1 MFYLFSSCCGSINPT
16 HKSNKK
22 SLKVTL
28 TTNILIFALAAVFG
42 QELRAQLPVKSDNS
56 TSYLTYASLK
66 DAAIVADVDTQSIP
80 PIQRLELDRITVIA
94 SPLWQSQTPGT
105 ATYLGLAQLQQFD
118 YANVHRVL
126 SQVGGVYM
134 QEEDGFGL
142 RPNVGM
148 RGTGVSRSSK
158 ITLMEDGIMAAPAP
172 YSAPAAYY
180 FPTMARMEGLE
191 VRKGSSQIKYGPYTT
206 GGALNL
212 LSARIPFEWKGEAKL
227 MAGGFG
233 SEKFSL
239 KIGDTKGQFGYVFQ
253 GLMQSNDGFKEL
265 PNGMETGFDVQDYI
279 LKLRFQSDS
288 MAPRFQ
294 RLEVKAG
301 YYDELSNETYL
312 GLSYQDFQE
321 NPYLRY
327 ASSAMDQMNAD
338 QYQLSVKYFTQW
350 SSGWN
355 ATLTAYQQEVNRNW
369 YKLGKVMGTSIGAIL
384 ASPDA
389 YPAEFASLRGQSTG
403 NADYAVKANN
413 RAYYSRGIQA
423 QASQQWRWSESKMRL
438 EVGLRVHADGMD
450 RFQWVDDYRMEEGA
464 LLLSNEGIPGT
475 DSNRLESAIAW
486 ASYTQL
492 EWIRGNWSLSP
503 GIRVEHIGLSREDY
517 GKADV
522 DRIGS
527 SLNVMDNTLWAVMPG
542 LGFTY
547 ESINGLNVFGGL
559 HKGFAPPSPGSSEG
573 TDSEQSLNYELGL
586 RWLSSTRFSIESA
599 IFYNDYSNL
608 LGNDLAAAGGGGGT
622 AQFNAGAVRIWG
634 FEWAGSYEWF
644 IPNSTI
650 RMPLSL
656 VYTLTESSFNSSFDS
671 DYGPWSEVSKGDALP
686 YLPKHQWSLGWG
698 LAVDDLQA
706 NIHYRHQS
714 DMRTEAGQSTI
725 NAANGIEGHHIIDL
739 SMAYSI
745 NTWSTFQLH
754 LRNALDTRYAVAARP
769 AGYRPGLP
777 RMVEAGIRLDF

>member
-1 MFYLFSSCCGSINPT
+1 MFYLFSSCCDSVNPT

-28 TTNILIFALAAVFG
+28 TTIILFFALAAVFG
-42 QELRAQLPVKSDNS
+42 QQLRAQLPVKSDHS
-56 TSYLTYASLK
+56 TSYLTHASLK
-66 DAAIVADVDTQSIP
+66 DAAIVADADTQSVP
-80 PIQRLELDRITVIA
+80 PIQRLELDRITVTV
-94 SPLWQSQTPGT
+94 SPSWQTQTPGA
-105 ATYLGLAQLQQFD
+105 ATYLGLARLQQFD

-148 RGTGVSRSSK
+148 RGTGVSRSAK
-158 ITLMEDGIMAAPAP
+158 ITLMEDGILAAPAP

-233 SEKFSL
+233 SEKFSV
-239 KIGDTKGQFGYVFQ
+239 KIGDTRGQFGYVFQ

-288 MAPRFQ
+288 SAPRFQ

-327 ASSAMDQMNAD
+327 ASSAIDQMNAD

-350 SSGWN
+350 ASGWN
-355 ATLTAYQQEVNRNW
+355 ASLTAYQQEVNRNW
-369 YKLGKVMGTSIGAIL
+369 YKLDKVMGVSIGAIL

-389 YPAEFASLRGQSTG
+389 YPAEYASLRGQSTG
-403 NADYAVKANN
+403 NADYAVKANK
-413 RAYYSRGIQA
+413 RAYYSRGIQV
-423 QASQQWRWSESKMRL
+423 QASQQWGWSESKMRL
-438 EVGLRVHADGMD
+438 ELGLRVHADGMD
-450 RFQWVDDYRMEEGA
+450 RFQWVDDYRMEEGS

-475 DSNRLESAIAW
+475 DSNRLESAVAW

-503 GIRVEHIGLSREDY
+503 GIRVENIALSREDY

-522 DRIGS
+522 GRSGS
-527 SLNVMDNTLWAVMPG
+527 SLNVTDNTLWAVMPG

-634 FEWAGSYEWF
+634 FEWAGNYDWL

-698 LAVDDLQA
+698 LAVDDVQA
-706 NIHYRHQS
+706 SVNYRHQS
-714 DMRTEAGQSTI
+714 DMRTEAGQSAI
-725 NAANGIEGHHIIDL
+725 NADNGIEGHHIIDV

-777 RMVEAGIRLDF
+777 RMLEAGIRLDF